1 MKTVLLTV
9 LTGVALDALRRVVVV
24 EFGSGARLWGALSGR
39 ITEEDRASYYYYFKA
54 WEYFEQVAF
63 FGFMI
68 AAVASGKYLLA
79 RLTAGTP
86 RTGEVVGLLI
96 IILLG
101 LGLATF
107 EWLALPAATKFFL
120 NAIPPLGARSSCCH
134 LQLELKVYS
143 WARAL
148 LIIAGVALGHR
159 LLVRP
164 AEESP
169 AWERDQ
175 S

>member
-39 ITEEDRASYYYYFKA
+39 ITEEDRASYYYYFKT

-68 AAVASGKYLLA
+68 AAVASGKYLFA

-107 EWLALPAATKFFL
+107 EWLALPAATRPFL
-120 NAIPPLGARSSCCH
+120 NAIPPLEQDFVLY
-134 LQLELKVYS
+134 LQWEFKVDS

-148 LIIAGVALGHR
+148 LMIAGVALGHR

-169 AWERDQ
+169 DWERGR

>member
-54 WEYFEQVAF
+54 WQDFEQVAF

-107 EWLALPAATKFFL
+107 EWLALPAATRPFL
-120 NAIPPLGARSSCCH
+120 NAIPPLEQDFVLY
-134 LQLELKVYS
+134 LQWEFKVDS

-148 LIIAGVALGHR
+148 LMIAGVALGHR
-159 LLVRP
+159 LLVRQ

-169 AWERDQ
+169 DWERGQ

>member
-9 LTGVALDALRRVVVV
+9 LTGVALDALRRVVVS

-39 ITEEDRASYYYYFKA
+39 ITEENRASFYYFKA
-54 WEYFEQVAF
+54 WQDFEIVAF

-68 AAVASGKYLLA
+68 AAVASGKYLLT

-120 NAIPPLGARSSCCH
+120 NAIPPLEQDPLLH

-148 LIIAGVALGHR
+148 LLIAGVALGHR
-159 LLVRP
+159 LLVRQ